1 MVTYF
6 AGPIPDDQWRRLL
19 GCCLRLADSFA
30 VHFPDGPGML
40 SCGREEFPALTGAQA
55 GPWSGMR
62 EAIEVTG
69 PLTAESRE
77 LFSRIETSVSSYE
90 PEGKLWDYRLSRR
103 GEVLLQVGD
112 FSDVLV
118 SVDDGDLAAL
128 RAEGVIADRWN
139 LA

>member
-1 MVTYF
+1 VVTYF
-6 AGPIPDDQWRRLL
+6 AGRIPDDEWRRLL
-19 GCCLRLADSFA
+19 TYCLERADSFA

-40 SCGREEFPALTGAQA
+40 SYGRDDFPALSGARLAPWA
-55 GPWSGMR
+55 GMNESV
-62 EAIEVTG
+62 EVTG
-69 PLTAESRE
+69 PLTAESRR
-77 LFSRIETSVSSYE
+77 LFDQIETSVTTYE
-90 PEGKLWDYRLSRR
+90 PERKLWDYRLSRR

-118 SVDDGDLAAL
+118 SADDGDLAAL